1 MLGDDPFRQAFE
13 MHGGHQYVDVL
24 GAVAQPG
31 GHVDGRADVV
41 VAFEEQGMA
50 GGEAGAQR
58 ERGAHARRPP
68 GEVGRELDTGPL
80 LDGDDHASVTEPFG
94 DPYTPFGSHFA
105 NQRAER
111 AEDASGGI
119 IAVGGR
125 VVREPRQIDEDEGP
139 RYSHPTDR
147 TALPDDDQVPPLRY
161 VCHMAPRF
169 TYSRWDGTQ
178 RGFDLDA
185 DLLFDQLTDELLY
198 HGDVNAALR
207 RMMQEGMRGP
217 DGERLDGLR
226 DMLDRLRHERQN
238 RLEQSNLGGVYDE
251 IAAEL
256 DDIIDE
262 ERHAIENAVRD
273 AEASGEQRRADAAHN
288 TAAERNMRLDL
299 MPDDLAGKVR
309 ELSAYDFESADA
321 QQRFEQMMDKLR
333 QQLMQQAVDQMSDG
347 LQNMT
352 PADMQRMKDML
363 AALNEMLE
371 KHQQGEDP
379 GFEQF
384 MEEFGDFFPEDPQ
397 SVEELLEAMAKRM
410 AAMQAMLNSMT
421 PDQRAQLQQLS
432 DQLLSDMDL
441 QWQMGQ
447 LGANL
452 QQMFPQLNWGQS
464 YDFDGQDPMGFDQAM
479 QAMADLGDLD
489 QLEHLLQSATNPGA
503 LAEADM
509 DRVRELLGDDAAAS
523 LERLS
528 QLTKMLEEAGLIENK
543 EGRLEL
549 TPRGLRAIGSNALRD
564 LFTKLTKEHVGQHQ
578 THELGQG
585 HERTYQTK
593 AYEFG
598 DPFQLDLHNT
608 IRNALRRTGQGT
620 PVRLEPDDFEIE
632 RTEHLTRSSTVLML
646 DLSMSMPMRDNFLPA
661 KKVAMAL
668 HHLISS
674 QFPRDYLGLVGFS
687 ETARVITA
695 DQLPEV
701 SWDFVYGTNMHH
713 GFTLARQL
721 LSKQTG
727 TKQIIMITDGEPTA
741 HVTPQG
747 DVYFNY
753 PPVRETIE
761 ATLREV
767 VRCTRDQIR
776 INTFVLDATTA
787 LTQFIERLTE
797 INGGRAFYT
806 TNEALGDYVLVDF
819 LEHRRRMT
827 QRRAG

>member
-1 MLGDDPFRQAFE
+1 
-13 MHGGHQYVDVL
+13 
-24 GAVAQPG
+24 
-31 GHVDGRADVV
+31 
-41 VAFEEQGMA
+41 
-50 GGEAGAQR
+50 
-58 ERGAHARRPP
+58 
-68 GEVGRELDTGPL
+68 
-80 LDGDDHASVTEPFG
+80 
-94 DPYTPFGSHFA
+94 
-105 NQRAER
+105 
-111 AEDASGGI
+111 
-119 IAVGGR
+119 
-125 VVREPRQIDEDEGP
+125 
-139 RYSHPTDR
+139 
-147 TALPDDDQVPPLRY
+147 
-161 VCHMAPRF
+161 MAPRF

-226 DMLDRLRHERQN
+226 DMMERIRRERQQ
-238 RLEQSNLGGVYDE
+238 RLEQSSLGGVYDE
-251 IAAEL
+251 IADEL
-256 DDIIDE
+256 NDIVDE
-262 ERHAIENAVRD
+262 ERHAIENALRD
-273 AEASGEQRRADAAHN
+273 AEASGDERRSEAARN

-299 MPDDLAGKVR
+299 MPNDLAGKVR
-309 ELSAYDFESADA
+309 ELSSYDFESADA
-321 QQRFEQMMDKLR
+321 QRRFEQMLDKLR

-347 LQNMT
+347 MKNMT
-352 PADMQRMKDML
+352 PGDMQRMKDML

-371 KHQQGEDP
+371 KYQGGEDP

-384 MEEFGDFFPEDPQ
+384 MEEFGEFFPEKPET
-397 SVEELLEAMAKRM
+397 VEELLEAIAKRM

-421 PDQRAQLQQLS
+421 PEQRSQLQQLS
-432 DQLLSDMDL
+432 DQLMSDMDL
-441 QWQMGQ
+441 QWQMDQ
-447 LGANL
+447 LGSNL

-464 YDFDGQDPMGFDQAM
+464 YEFEGQDPIGMNQAM

-489 QLEHLLQSATNPGA
+489 QLENLLQNATNPGA

-509 DRVRELLGDDAAAS
+509 DRVRELMGDDAAKS
-523 LERLS
+523 LEQLS

-564 LFTKLTKEHVGQHQ
+564 LFSKLTNEHVGQHQ
-578 THELGQG
+578 THQLGQG

-593 AYEFG
+593 PYEFG
-598 DPFQLDLHNT
+598 DPFQLDLHRT
-608 IRNALRRTGQGT
+608 IRNALSRTGQGT
-620 PVRLEPDDFEIE
+620 PVRLQPDDFEIE

-687 ETARVITA
+687 ETARAITA
-695 DQLPEV
+695 EQLPEV

-741 HVTPQG
+741 HITPHG

-787 LTQFIERLTE
+787 LTQFIEKLTE

-819 LEHRRRMT
+819 LEHRRRLT
-827 QRRAG
+827 QRYAG